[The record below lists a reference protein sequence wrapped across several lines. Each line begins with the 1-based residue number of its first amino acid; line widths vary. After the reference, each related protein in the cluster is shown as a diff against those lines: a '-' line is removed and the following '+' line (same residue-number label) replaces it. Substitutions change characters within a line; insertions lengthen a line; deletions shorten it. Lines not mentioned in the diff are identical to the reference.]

1 MQSPTVIGNYFSTYT
16 RSIRMALIHLDV
28 SFQFEQA
35 DPHSSLAYKYNPF
48 GRIPSFLHKD
58 KTVFETLAIREYI
71 DTVIS
76 DKLTPKDLDTR
87 IKMAQMISILNDYVF
102 HHVLF
107 GVSKRRDM
115 YEQQGKKEEEIKQ
128 LLEGPLKKAVT
139 IIQSVDKLV
148 PCNGQKFLCGEQLTW
163 ADFLLFPVM
172 ADMYAI
178 REGSDFIACSPNL
191 RQWFLTFQARK
202 EAKETFPGTIAD
214 TLSKKKS
221 NA

>member
-1 MQSPTVIGNYFSTYT
+1 
-16 RSIRMALIHLDV
+16 MALIHLDV

-35 DPHSSLAYKYNPF
+35 DPHSSLAYKHNPF

-58 KTVFETLAIREYI
+58 KMIFETLAIREYI
-71 DTVIS
+71 DAVIS

-87 IKMAQMISILNDYVF
+87 IKMTQMISILNDYVF

-107 GVSKRRDM
+107 GVAKRREM
-115 YEQQGKKEEEIKQ
+115 FELQGKKEEEIKQ

-139 IIQSVDKLV
+139 IIQGVDKLV
-148 PCNGQKFLCGEQLTW
+148 PYNGQKFLCGEQLTW

-202 EAKETFPGTIAD
+202 EAKETFPGTTAD

-221 NA
+221 NI